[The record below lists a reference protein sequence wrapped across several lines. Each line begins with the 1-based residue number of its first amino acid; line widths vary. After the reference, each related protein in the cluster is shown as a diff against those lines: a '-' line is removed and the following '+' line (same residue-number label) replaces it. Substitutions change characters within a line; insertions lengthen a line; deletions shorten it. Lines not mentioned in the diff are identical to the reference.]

1 MVMSI
6 EAKHTDKIQSISD
19 SSVLREKVLEKVKE
33 LEKKRNKKESILDI
47 LDLDEEIYN
56 EKRKINKIDSQNQHE
71 YLLKVS
77 GILKEYYRDDDDNTF
92 SKYNIG
98 SLGSMTGFVEK
109 KQTNRRG
116 QLFNEYMSLIEESHT
131 IHNKQE
137 HVSLNNNDDQMCCLD
152 CGNAMKLSVNESYV
166 VCEQC
171 GTYDIYFEPSVTGLT
186 YEQEINADT
195 NIHFAYK
202 RINHLRELLAQL
214 QAKESSD
221 IPLEILQQL
230 RAEFV
235 KARIQD
241 MSEITQEKVKYYL
254 KKLNLNKYYEHAR
267 QITNVLS
274 GKPPPFISR
283 ELYEKL
289 INMFTDIQEPF
300 EQVCPKHRKN
310 FFSYN
315 YILYKFCELLQ
326 ENEIMKLFPL
336 LKSREKLYQQDC
348 IWKNICGIMGWPFY
362 KSV

>member
-1 MVMSI
+1 MSI
-6 EAKHTDKIQSISD
+6 EAKHDAKLRSISNGE
-19 SSVLREKVLEKVKE
+19 VVREKVLVKVKE
-33 LEKKRNKKESILDI
+33 LQKKRNKKESILDMLE
-47 LDLDEEIYN
+47 LDDEIYN
-56 EKRKINKIDSQNQHE
+56 EKRKIDKIDSENQQD

-77 GILKEYYRDDDDNTF
+77 GILKEYYRDADENTF
-92 SKYNIG
+92 SKCDMQ

-116 QLFNEYMSLIEESHT
+116 QLFNEYMHLIEDTTGTQH
-131 IHNKQE
+131 KQITTDACSKKD
-137 HVSLNNNDDQMCCLD
+137 HMYCSD
-152 CGNAMKLSVNESYV
+152 CGQTMKLSVNESYI
-166 VCEQC
+166 VCENC
-171 GTYDIYFEPSVTGLT
+171 GTYDMYFEPSVTGLT

-195 NIHFAYK
+195 SIHFAYK

-221 IPLEILQQL
+221 IPTEILQQL

-300 EQVCPKHRKN
+300 EQVCPKNRKN

-315 YILYKFCELLQ
+315 YILYKFCELLG
-326 ENEIMKLFPL
+326 EYELMKLFPL

-348 IWKNICGIMGWPFY
+348 IWKNICAIMGWTFH

>member
-1 MVMSI
+1 MSI
-6 EAKHTDKIQSISD
+6 EAKHTDKLRAISNNEQVKMK
-19 SSVLREKVLEKVKE
+19 SEQKLKE
-33 LEKKRNKKESILDI
+33 LEKKRSKKNNILEM
-47 LDLDEEIYN
+47 LELDEEIYN
-56 EKRKINKIDSQNQHE
+56 EKRKIKHLDSENHHD

-77 GILKEYYRDDDDNTF
+77 GILKEYYKDNEETF
-92 SKYNIG
+92 AKCEIA
-98 SLGSMTGFVEK
+98 SLGSMTGFVEQ

-116 QLFNEYMSLIEESHT
+116 QLFNEYMHLI
-131 IHNKQE
+131 QE
-137 HVSLNNNDDQMCCLD
+137 TDTLPVVPPTTRPPSDPNDILKCSD
-152 CGNAMKLSVNESYV
+152 CGQLMKLSVNESYI
-166 VCEQC
+166 VCENC
-171 GTYDIYFEPSVTGLT
+171 GTYDTYFEPSVTGLT

-195 NIHFAYK
+195 NVHFAYK

-214 QAKESSD
+214 QAKESSE
-221 IPLEILQQL
+221 IPEEILQQL
-230 RAEFV
+230 RAEFL
-235 KARIQD
+235 KSRIQN

-274 GKPPPFISR
+274 GKPPPFISK

-300 EQVCPKHRKN
+300 EKVCPKNRKN

-315 YILYKFCELLQ
+315 YILYKFCELLG
-326 ENEIMKLFPL
+326 EYEIMKLFPL

-348 IWKNICGIMGWPFY
+348 IWKNICAIMGWTFH

>member
-1 MVMSI
+1 MSI
-6 EAKHTDKIQSISD
+6 EAKHTNKLRSISD
-19 SSVLREKVLEKVKE
+19 GCVAREKVLEKVKE

-56 EKRKINKIDSQNQHE
+56 EKRKIDKIDSQNQHD

-92 SKYNIG
+92 SKCDIG
-98 SLGSMTGFVEK
+98 ALGSMTGFVEK

-116 QLFNEYMSLIEESHT
+116 QLFNEYMSLIEDSHT
-131 IHNKQE
+131 IINKPE
-137 HVSLNNNDDQMCCLD
+137 HDSIINNNNDQMCCAD
-152 CGNAMKLSVNESYV
+152 CGNTMKLSVNESYV
-166 VCEQC
+166 VCENC

-214 QAKESSD
+214 QAKESSE

-235 KARIQD
+235 KGRIRD
-241 MSEITQEKVKYYL
+241 MAEITQEKVKYYL

-267 QITNVLS
+267 QITNMLS

-300 EQVCPKHRKN
+300 EQVCPKNRKN

-315 YILYKFCELLQ
+315 YILYKFCELLG
-326 ENEIMKLFPL
+326 EYELMKLFPL

-348 IWKNICGIMGWPFY
+348 IWKNICEIMGWSFY

>member
-1 MVMSI
+1 MSI
-6 EAKHTDKIQSISD
+6 EAKHNDKIQSLCNHQTTIQ
-19 SSVLREKVLEKVKE
+19 KVEHKVKE
-33 LEKKRNKKESILDI
+33 LEKKRSKKENLLDM
-47 LDLDEEIYN
+47 LELDEEIYN
-56 EKRKINKIDSQNQHE
+56 EHKKLDKLRSENHYD

-77 GILKEYYRDDDDNTF
+77 GILKEYYQDNDDTF
-92 SKYNIG
+92 EKCEFV
-98 SLGSMTGFVEK
+98 SLGSMNGFVEQ

-116 QLFNEYMSLIEESHT
+116 QLFSEYMRLIQETDPQGQHPGISKTNNT
-131 IHNKQE
+131 IETNDHMTCTDCNQE
-137 HVSLNNNDDQMCCLD
+137 
-152 CGNAMKLSVNESYV
+152 MKLSVNESYI
-166 VCEQC
+166 VCENC
-171 GTYDIYFEPSVTGLT
+171 GTYETYFEPSVTGLT

-195 NIHFAYK
+195 NVHFAYK

-221 IPLEILQQL
+221 IPDEILQQL

-235 KARIQD
+235 KSRIQN

-254 KKLNLNKYYEHAR
+254 KKLHLNKYYEHAR

-274 GKPPPFISR
+274 GKPPPFITK

-300 EQVCPKHRKN
+300 ERVCPKNRKN

-315 YILYKFCELLQ
+315 YILYKFCELLG
-326 ENEIMKLFPL
+326 EYEIMKLFPL

-348 IWKNICGIMGWPFY
+348 IWKNICAIMDWTFY